1 MPPIWASDKCFLVT
15 ALDAD
20 VLIIDVVVADDDE
33 EERARVDDDVVG
45 DDGCEIDR
53 RDDPG

>member
-33 EERARVDDDVVG
+33 EERARVDGDVVG